1 MGADLSGS
9 QDLTALAFVVPT
21 GAVEVP
27 RPDGTI
33 AVLPTFDAWVEAW
46 TPGDTLHE
54 RALRDKA
61 PYDVWAAQGWL
72 NAPPGRQIRL
82 DFVAA
87 RIAEATSEY
96 AIRQIAY
103 DRYAYRKLEDE
114 LDAMGVT
121 VDQVA
126 HPQGGKVRARPSDEA
141 VAAAKARGEEPPL
154 GLWMPGSI
162 TELETLILE
171 RRIRLRKSPV
181 LISACMS
188 AATEKDQQ
196 DNRWFSKRKATNRI
210 DAVVALAMAVGA
222 ATATQVEAG
231 ASFWES

>member
-1 MGADLSGS
+1 
-9 QDLTALAFVVPT
+9 
-21 GAVEVP
+21 
-27 RPDGTI
+27 
-33 AVLPTFDAWVEAW
+33 
-46 TPGDTLHE
+46 
-54 RALRDKA
+54 
-61 PYDVWAAQGWL
+61 VWAAQGWL